1 MGNEERYKPKKGE
14 ATAEQIAGWKAQY
27 KDVYA
32 IEVEDS
38 VAYLHK
44 PDRIAIKA
52 MSAVAT
58 SDPIRASEILLE
70 NCWLGG
76 DPSIKTEDEKFLAVS
91 GKMGE
96 LIEIK
101 SAELKKL

>member
-1 MGNEERYKPKKGE
+1 MEKNLKGE
-14 ATAEQIAGWKAQY
+14 ATVAQIASWKAQY

-44 PDRIAIKA
+44 PNRTAIKA

-58 SDPIRASEILLE
+58 SDPIRAGEILLE

-76 DPSIKTEDEKFLAVS
+76 DTSIKTDDEKFLAVS
-91 GKMGE
+91 GKLGE
-96 LIEIK
+96 LITIK
-101 SAELKKL
+101 NAELKKL